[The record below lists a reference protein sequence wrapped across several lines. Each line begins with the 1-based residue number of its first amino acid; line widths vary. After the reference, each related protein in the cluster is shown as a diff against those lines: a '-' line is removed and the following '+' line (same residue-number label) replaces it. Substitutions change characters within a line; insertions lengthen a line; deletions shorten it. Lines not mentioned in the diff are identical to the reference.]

1 MIPITIANQRRFPR
15 LQAVIPIRLLT
26 PLENYQLEQEAV
38 MEDWSRR
45 GARIRTAAALSC
57 GQVVV
62 VLSLVSSRSFTPAR
76 VVWARGAGL
85 GVEGVAGL
93 EFLKS
98 LPM

>member
-1 MIPITIANQRRFPR
+1 MIPITIANQRRSPR

-26 PLENYQLEQEAV
+26 PLENYQLEHEAV

-45 GARIRTAAALSC
+45 GAKIRTAARLSC

-62 VLSLVSSRSFTPAR
+62 VLSLVSSRSSIPAR
-76 VVWARGAGL
+76 VVWAREAGL
-85 GVEGVAGL
+85 GVESVAGL

-98 LPM
+98 LPT